1 MISANTAEMLR
12 AAQILAEQA
21 RIIEQNGL
29 LLERGLIEKG
39 AAKRFLIFFKKPLG
53 DIERLAKKRKKITDA
68 LMAQSLYLRECAK
81 CYRGVQS
88 RAVVR
93 SDMI

>member
-1 MISANTAEMLR
+1 MISADTAEMLR
-12 AAQILAEQA
+12 AAQVLAEQA
-21 RIIEQNGL
+21 RIIEENGKAF
-29 LLERGLIEKG
+29 ERELVEKG
-39 AAKRFLIFFKKPLG
+39 AVKRFWIFFKKPRG
-53 DIERLAKKRKKITDA
+53 DIKRLAKKRKEITDG

-88 RAVVR
+88 RAAVR